1 MIIGQGHENELMT
14 MNGAQHPKEM
24 LVDLMFPERKPGDL

>member
-14 MNGAQHPKEM
+14 MNGAQHPKGD
-24 LVDLMFPERKPGDL
+24 VNRFNVPGTKAR